1 MIHTLIAGIQT
12 YFDRALG
19 SILLYRF
26 ERAQYADIRKE
37 FVTGQHVKPGD
48 NRTMSS
54 IYGAEHLARLLVKLP
69 EMVAHTTMDDASV
82 ALLREYVTE
91 LMRYVRAR
99 PSHPRDWDAHSFR
112 FALLPRCIAG
122 CALVKPIY
130 SYQNTNTLHLL
141 TQT

>member
-1 MIHTLIAGIQT
+1 LLFLVIGIAPRQATQVIHTLILGLQT

-26 ERAQYADIRKE
+26 ERAQYAEIRKQ

-48 NRTMSS
+48 NRTMST

-82 ALLREYVTE
+82 ALLREYVEE
-91 LMRYVRAR
+91 LMR
-99 PSHPRDWDAHSFR
+99 
-112 FALLPRCIAG
+112 
-122 CALVKPIY
+122 
-130 SYQNTNTLHLL
+130 
-141 TQT
+141 